1 MPLYDTCMVSVV
13 TSGISSSYIEN
24 RESEI
29 VISPN
34 PVRDK
39 LMIRYRA
46 DAVIRRVVVYTL
58 DGREVMNV
66 RYDNNMGVNVTELR
80 SGMYIINA
88 YMDDGGTAYR
98 SFYKE

>member
-24 RESEI
+24 REPEI

-39 LMIRYRA
+39 LMIRDRA

-66 RYDNNMGVNVTELR
+66 RYDNMGVNVSALR
-80 SGMYIINA
+80 SGMYIIKA
-88 YMDDGGTAYR
+88 YIDDDRTAYR
-98 SFYKE
+98 RFYKE